1 MEEIKSSF
9 KKTQQEVSNENNLKI
24 PIKKIIKI
32 FSQKLSRQLL
42 KIEEIL
48 CEENSAQ
55 DKMKEQTMKFS

>member
-32 FSQKLSRQLL
+32 FSQKISRQLL
-42 KIEEIL
+42 KITGTKKKQRQ
-48 CEENSAQ
+48 N
-55 DKMKEQTMKFS
+55 